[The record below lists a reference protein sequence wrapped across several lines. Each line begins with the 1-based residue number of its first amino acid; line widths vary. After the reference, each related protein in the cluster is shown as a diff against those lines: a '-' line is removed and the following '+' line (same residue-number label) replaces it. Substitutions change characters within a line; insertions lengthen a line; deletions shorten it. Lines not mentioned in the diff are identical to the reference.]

1 VGLFDPSLCGGPLG
15 RPKEYV
21 EGIGG
26 IDPRGTAVAAVEG
39 FPTIS
44 PVMGAEKAPPCGGC
58 NEIGQR
64 GVCREG
70 MHIRMN

>member
-44 PVMGAEKAPPCGGC
+44 PVMGAERPPAVGAVTRAGKEGGA
-58 NEIGQR
+58 
-64 GVCREG
+64 VRECTSG
-70 MHIRMN
+70 